1 MTGRHYVIIL
11 AMRIAL
17 NAHLLSQQP
26 GYRAA
31 GIHSYIANLL
41 KHLPAQA
48 PADWRFEAM
57 VGAANS
63 RAIDGVE
70 LSRSRFD
77 TSSPLRRI
85 LWEQIVQPTQLR
97 QYDLYHALAFVAPL
111 YLSAPMVV
119 TVYDLSFLHFPERLS
134 AARRWY
140 LRAFTA
146 LTCRRARRV
155 LAISRS
161 TADDLSRLLGIRP
174 GKIDVTPLG
183 YDKAEFR
190 PLPRAE
196 VEAFR
201 TRHSLPRRFWLF
213 IGTLEP
219 RKNLPML
226 LRAYAHVPGKERLPL
241 LLVGGKGWM
250 ADEVFNAIERHEL
263 SDSVRHIGFVPAADL
278 PLWYNCAEAFIYPSV
293 YEGFG
298 LPVLEAM
305 ACGTP
310 VITSDVSSLPEVVG
324 EAGLRIPPT
333 DESRWIE
340 ALRISLQDEDW
351 LAAAGKM
358 GLERAKRFSWAR
370 TADLTLDSYR
380 KALLERDSPADRS
393 EADSGARIH

>member
-1 MTGRHYVIIL
+1 MKIG
-11 AMRIAL
+11 L

-48 PADWRFEAM
+48 PADWHFEAM

-63 RAIDGVE
+63 RAIDGAR
-70 LSRSRFD
+70 LSPSRFD

-111 YLSAPMVV
+111 ILSAPMVV
-119 TVYDLSFLHFPERLS
+119 TVYDLSYLHFPDRLS

-161 TADDLSRLLGIRP
+161 TADDLSRLLGINP

-183 YDKAEFR
+183 YDKAAFR
-190 PLPRAE
+190 PLPRE
-196 VEAFR
+196 SIEAFR

-226 LRAYAHVPGKERLPL
+226 LRVYARVPGNERLPL
-241 LLVGGKGWM
+241 LLAGGKGWM
-250 ADEVFNAIERHEL
+250 AEDIFRAIEELNL
-263 SDSVRHIGFVPAADL
+263 SDSVAHIGFVPAADL

-310 VITSDVSSLPEVVG
+310 VITSDVSSLPEVLG
-324 EAGLRIPPT
+324 KAGLRLPPT
-333 DESRWIE
+333 DESRWTE
-340 ALRISLQDEDW
+340 ALRTSLRDEEW
-351 LAAAGKM
+351 LAAARTL

-380 KALLERDSPADRS
+380 KALLERDSPTDRS
-393 EADSGARIH
+393 EADSGARIR